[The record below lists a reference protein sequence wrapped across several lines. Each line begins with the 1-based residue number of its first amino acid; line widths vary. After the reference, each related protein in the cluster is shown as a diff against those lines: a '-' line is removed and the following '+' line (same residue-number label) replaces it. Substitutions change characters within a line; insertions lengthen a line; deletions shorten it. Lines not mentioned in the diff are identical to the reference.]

1 MILPPTALLFL
12 VARIL
17 IKACV
22 LHAQADKDTAA
33 DKRCFIVDLL
43 WSLELMSLVDDDV
56 ELSDRFLLSPDQ
68 YEK

>member
-1 MILPPTALLFL
+1 MMLPPTALLFL
-12 VARIL
+12 VAGIL

-43 WSLELMSLVDDDV
+43 WSLELMSLVDDV